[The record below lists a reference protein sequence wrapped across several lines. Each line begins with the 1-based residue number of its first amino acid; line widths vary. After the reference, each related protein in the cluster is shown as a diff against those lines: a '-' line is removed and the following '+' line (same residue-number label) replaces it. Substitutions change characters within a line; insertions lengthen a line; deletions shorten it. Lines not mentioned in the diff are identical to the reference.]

1 MQSFKAQAQRGSEIQ
16 LPQGLT
22 TNTHTHTDEQG
33 PVLGKMSPSPKGLGT
48 QKPKTNKKIVFL
60 QVLGSIDPGIY
71 RPWDLSALG
80 SIDPGIYRPWDLSAL
95 GSIDPR
101 IYRPSDLST
110 LGSIELTP
118 LGSQV
123 ECHLPAWGHAVT
135 RNQWHV
141 PVPTSLLGWVGVC
154 VFV

>member
-80 SIDPGIYRPWDLSAL
+80 SIDPSDLSTL
-95 GSIDPR
+95 DLSTFGSIDPR
-101 IYRPSDLST
+101 IYRADPPGQSGGVPFAG
-110 LGSIELTP
+110 LGP
-118 LGSQV
+118 RGDSQ
-123 ECHLPAWGHAVT
+123 
-135 RNQWHV
+135 
-141 PVPTSLLGWVGVC
+141 PVVFRFQLHCSGGWVCACLCEFCLSVC
-154 VFV
+154 QSI